1 MKLIKTK
8 AFIMNGQAFIEF
20 VVPFIR
26 NALAFQRKM
35 KAFIMNGTPLIEFVE
50 ALVEFVRLFSS
61 NVRFF

>member
-1 MKLIKTK
+1 
-8 AFIMNGQAFIEF
+8 MNGQAFIEF